1 MTRRAGF
8 FPLPFREGNLGRAHT
23 HDTPSRV
30 LSPPFQG
37 GVPTQEAGRV
47 STSDAARRV
56 TAGSL
61 DAITTVDAAP
71 VENLPASSFDGA
83 RQGGGTIRGACTR

>member
-1 MTRRAGF
+1 MT
-8 FPLPFREGNLGRAHT
+8 LP
-23 HDTPSRV
+23 
-30 LSPPFQG
+30 SPPFHG
-37 GVPTQEAGRV
+37 GDAVEVGAPSKEAGRV

-61 DAITTVDAAP
+61 DAITTVDAAS
-71 VENLPASSFDGA
+71 VENHPASSFDGA